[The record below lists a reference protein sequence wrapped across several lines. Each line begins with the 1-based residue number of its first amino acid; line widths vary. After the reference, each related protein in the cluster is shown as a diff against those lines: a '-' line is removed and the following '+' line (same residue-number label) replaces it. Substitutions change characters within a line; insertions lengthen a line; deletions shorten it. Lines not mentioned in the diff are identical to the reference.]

1 MSLPSGERP
10 WRLFVA
16 VPIGEQL
23 RAELGAAVDCLR
35 AEDPERDGAFRW
47 TDPPGWHVTLAF
59 LGATSPDAV
68 PSIGEALRAAAAGIP
83 PFRVAT
89 GGLGA
94 FPSLR
99 RARVV
104 WYRVVDPEGRLK
116 PLAQAV
122 RQELAMDDGGP
133 FRAHL
138 TVARARAE
146 RGAPLDTGLLGAKLP
161 EGEISVD
168 RLVLYRSHLGR
179 GPASYESLVEV
190 PLSSDAPTVVAV
202 TDPVGATR

>member
-1 MSLPSGERP
+1 MRGPSTERP

-23 RAELGAAVDCLR
+23 RDELAAAVDRLR
-35 AEDPERDGAFRW
+35 AAEAERDAAFRW
-47 TDPPGWHVTLAF
+47 TDPQGWHVTLAF
-59 LGATSPDAV
+59 LGATPPDAV
-68 PSIGEALRAAAAGIP
+68 PSHAEALGTAAAGYP
-83 PFRVAT
+83 AFRVTT

-94 FPSLR
+94 FPSPR

-104 WYRVVDPEGRLK
+104 WYRVHDPEGRLES
-116 PLAQAV
+116 LARAV
-122 RQELAMDDGGP
+122 LRELAMDDGGP

-138 TVARARAE
+138 TLARARAL
-146 RGAPLDTGLLGAKLP
+146 RGAPLDEGLLTAELP
-161 EGEISVD
+161 EGGISID

-190 PLSSDAPTVVAV
+190 PLTADPAAARVEVAS
-202 TDPVGATR
+202 PA